1 MFSQSKERHY
11 FLKGHHMDQRSK
23 VGSIHS
29 DVASAK
35 IEKLVYI
42 NTTVAL
48 WQQQLVSMYSRDN
61 ELFST
66 CARHVVVFLVS

>member
-1 MFSQSKERHY
+1 
-11 FLKGHHMDQRSK
+11 MDQRSK

-48 WQQQLVSMYSRDN
+48 WQQQLVSMYSRHN